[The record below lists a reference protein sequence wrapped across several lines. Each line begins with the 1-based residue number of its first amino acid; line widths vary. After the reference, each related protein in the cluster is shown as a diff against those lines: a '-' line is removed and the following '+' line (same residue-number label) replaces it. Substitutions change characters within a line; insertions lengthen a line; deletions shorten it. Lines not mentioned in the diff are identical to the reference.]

1 VEQARRMASKP
12 PVPRR
17 QNIVN
22 KAQELLQEHAPRYL
36 KGGSLSQ
43 KRKVTSEVEWSSTV
57 KHAEIWEGQIHTKQS
72 SKQFSDYLS
81 EHYLRKFDVKKHP
94 SMMVDEKSLLLVELE
109 HDLTPQQKRLF
120 AKLQANYNKMVYRKV
135 WETMKREMKRDRTI
149 VNKYRASENPKL
161 TGNSFG
167 ISQPGSDRLEL
178 LLLRGV
184 LSQDGHVGLLVLA
197 TLHILGSVQGW
208 MKSCQAEGKIYPDK
222 LRFALKRPE
231 ILTGYGV
238 QVEDIQKIEIST
250 KGGSATCYY
259 YNVHKELKSF
269 QIGVFLARNTFKPR
283 SKATSL
289 EQLKSIATGSG
300 YEDFSFYIERYF
312 NEVESIFLQ
321 YSEWFV
327 KPATLCAIR
336 KDEKHKWLD
345 KMFVASN
352 IITDRNSRLANH
364 QDPNSFLPALLACC
378 NPHSKRPWVDED
390 SEHEWHGGGLLYTDG
405 SFVLHYSGRDVIM
418 MNGKRQHA
426 VLPLCPKKGA
436 RNTIRHS
443 MVHFFRHTFGL
454 DDEHQ
459 LE

>member
-57 KHAEIWEGQIHTKQS
+57 KHAEIWEGQIHTKQP

-135 WETMKREMKRDRTI
+135 WETMKRDRTI

-197 TLHILGSVQGW
+197 TLHI
-208 MKSCQAEGKIYPDK
+208 ITY
-222 LRFALKRPE
+222 R
-231 ILTGYGV
+231 
-238 QVEDIQKIEIST
+238 
-250 KGGSATCYY
+250 
-259 YNVHKELKSF
+259 N
-269 QIGVFLARNTFKPR
+269 FL
-283 SKATSL
+283 
-289 EQLKSIATGSG
+289 
-300 YEDFSFYIERYF
+300 
-312 NEVESIFLQ
+312 FL
-321 YSEWFV
+321 V
-327 KPATLCAIR
+327 
-336 KDEKHKWLD
+336 
-345 KMFVASN
+345 
-352 IITDRNSRLANH
+352 
-364 QDPNSFLPALLACC
+364 
-378 NPHSKRPWVDED
+378 
-390 SEHEWHGGGLLYTDG
+390 
-405 SFVLHYSGRDVIM
+405 
-418 MNGKRQHA
+418 
-426 VLPLCPKKGA
+426 
-436 RNTIRHS
+436 
-443 MVHFFRHTFGL
+443 
-454 DDEHQ
+454 
-459 LE
+459 